1 MSDLAVNDANFD
13 KEVLESQEPVLVDF
27 WAAWCAPCR
36 KLSPII
42 EELAQAY
49 QGKMR
54 VAKLNVDEAGSI
66 AARYGIK
73 SIPTVI
79 LFKGGKAAEQ
89 IVGLQSKEALRKVI
103 EPHLT

>member
-13 KEVLESQEPVLVDF
+13 KEVLESSEPVLVDF

-36 KLSPII
+36 KLTPII
-42 EELAQAY
+42 DEI
-49 QGKMR
+49 GKQYTGRMK
-54 VAKLNVDEAGSI
+54 VAKLNVDEAGAI

-79 LFKGGKAAEQ
+79 LFKDGKAAEQ
-89 IVGLQSKEALRKVI
+89 IVGLQPKESLEKII
-103 EPHLT
+103 EPHLA